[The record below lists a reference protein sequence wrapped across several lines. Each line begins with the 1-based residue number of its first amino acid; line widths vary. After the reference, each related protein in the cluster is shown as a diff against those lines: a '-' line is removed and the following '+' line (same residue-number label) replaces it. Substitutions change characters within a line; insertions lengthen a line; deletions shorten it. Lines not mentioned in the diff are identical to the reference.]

1 MLAAWAVWTR
11 DSRVLTVVRHSPT
24 APARA
29 LGADGDVSPGGGID
43 DLQNRYYELDLVV
56 LWPNYDCL
64 TLMHRTG
71 SSLDHLGVDQ

>member
-1 MLAAWAVWTR
+1 MFQHA
-11 DSRVLTVVRHSPT
+11 LTCTSLRT

-43 DLQNRYYELDLVV
+43 DLQNRYYELNLVV

-64 TLMHRTG
+64 TLMHHTG

>member
-1 MLAAWAVWTR
+1 MLSMGFAAR
-11 DSRVLTVVRHSPT
+11 DEGGYRLKLIT

-29 LGADGDVSPGGGID
+29 LGADGDVSSGGGID
-43 DLQNRYYELDLVV
+43 DLQNRYYELNLVV

-64 TLMHRTG
+64 TLMHHTG

>member
-1 MLAAWAVWTR
+1 MTAGER
-11 DSRVLTVVRHSPT
+11 KRVT

-29 LGADGDVSPGGGID
+29 LGADGDVSRGGGID
-43 DLQNRYYELDLVV
+43 DHQNRYYELNLVV

-64 TLMHRTG
+64 TLMHHTG

>member
-1 MLAAWAVWTR
+1 MTNRSKIGAFCAMC
-11 DSRVLTVVRHSPT
+11 TVRST

-43 DLQNRYYELDLVV
+43 DLQNRYYELNLVV

-64 TLMHRTG
+64 TLMHHTG

>member
-1 MLAAWAVWTR
+1 MKVRTTNHEVTGYASR
-11 DSRVLTVVRHSPT
+11 DRNT

-43 DLQNRYYELDLVV
+43 DLQNRYYELNLVV

-64 TLMHRTG
+64 TVMHHTG

>member
-1 MLAAWAVWTR
+1 MQIYARQLAR
-11 DSRVLTVVRHSPT
+11 DGARHVT

-29 LGADGDVSPGGGID
+29 LGADGDVSSGGGID
-43 DLQNRYYELDLVV
+43 DLQNRYYELNLVV

-64 TLMHRTG
+64 TLMHHTG

>member
-1 MLAAWAVWTR
+1 MAEKPSL
-11 DSRVLTVVRHSPT
+11 VRSPTT

-29 LGADGDVSPGGGID
+29 LGADGDVSSGGGID
-43 DLQNRYYELDLVV
+43 DLQNRYYELNLVV

-64 TLMHRTG
+64 TLMHHTG